1 MKLVYQLG
9 SMLLLGLKLQIY
21 FLLKTLMG
29 GIVFGIF
36 PAFFGVFR
44 IITEC
49 INERDIHHV
58 YLGKEL
64 KKFDKKE
71 FVKMN
76 ILGYLL
82 LACMYILTLNLWVV
96 QNYLQVGIFRWFT
109 VFLLIV
115 VASVT
120 IYVIA
125 LFTKYDLPIRQYIL
139 QGFLCSIV
147 GILETI
153 AIALGIGLSIGIALV
168 VPSISSFLGIPLLI
182 LPHAFFSQAAVAR
195 FERVFYKFKEDEE
208 LKQ

>member
-1 MKLVYQLG
+1 MKLVHQLG
-9 SMLLLGLKLQIY
+9 SLILLGLKLQIY

-29 GIVFGIF
+29 GIVLGIF

-49 INERDIHHV
+49 INERDVHHV

-71 FVKMN
+71 FIKMN

-82 LACMYILTLNLWVV
+82 LVCMYILTLNLWIV
-96 QNYLQVGIFRWFT
+96 QNYLQVEVFRWFT

-115 VASVT
+115 VSSVT
-120 IYVIA
+120 IYVAA

-168 VPSISSFLGIPLLI
+168 APSISFFLGIPLLI
-182 LPHAFFSQAAVAR
+182 LPHAFFSRAAVAR

-208 LKQ
+208 LK